1 MRRFARALA
10 FASVF
15 VLATPLLAEAQVRA
29 RGQIFLPNGQAI
41 GGVTWIILSSEDAR
55 RPPDHYFTDS
65 QGRFHLQGL
74 SLNQWY
80 TITVESDG
88 QSYATTVERF
98 LAGTGTGNYVP
109 IHLRPLERVSE
120 PRQPPTVSARQL
132 SHQPSG
138 EALDLYLQAMR
149 AIEHKKPEQ
158 AAKRLRRA
166 VELDPGYVDAY
177 NELAVLAMGEKKYQ
191 EAESF
196 LRRALAK
203 DPEAPHPLLNLG
215 ITLDYLGRYADAVE
229 PLQKLLQ
236 LRPQWLAPHAYL
248 GIALLETDQA
258 AEAEPHLQQ
267 ATRADLRE
275 QALAYLYLGK
285 LYAQTGERDQ
295 AVAAWTSYLE
305 KDPDSPNAT
314 RVRALLAELGHPP
327 QKP

>member
-1 MRRFARALA
+1 MPRFSRALA
-10 FASVF
+10 FACVF
-15 VLATPLLAEAQVRA
+15 VLATPLLTEAQVRA

-41 GGVTWIILSSEDAR
+41 GGVTRIILSSEDAR
-55 RPPDHYFTDS
+55 RAPEYLFTDS
-65 QGRFHLQGL
+65 QGRIFLQGL
-74 SLNQWY
+74 AANQWY

-98 LAGTGTGNYVP
+98 RGLWDAYIPV
-109 IHLRPLERVSE
+109 HLKPLSE
-120 PRQPPTVSARQL
+120 PRTPPSPLTVSASRL
-132 SHQPSG
+132 GHQPPA
-138 EALDLYLQAMR
+138 EALNFYLQAMR
-149 AIEHKKPEQ
+149 AIENKKPEQ

-177 NELAVLAMGEKKYQ
+177 NELAMGEKKYA

-248 GIALLETDQA
+248 GIALLETDQVT
-258 AEAEPHLQQ
+258 EAEPHLQQ
-267 ATRADLRE
+267 ATRADPRE

-295 AVAAWTSYLE
+295 AIAAWTSYLE

-314 RVRALLAELGHPP
+314 RVRALLAELAHPP

>member
-1 MRRFARALA
+1 MPGFARALA
-10 FASVF
+10 FACVF
-15 VLATPLLAEAQVRA
+15 ALATPLLAEAQVRA

-41 GGVTWIILSSEDAR
+41 GGVTRIMLSSEDAR
-55 RPPDHYFTDS
+55 RAPEYLFTDS

-80 TITVESDG
+80 AITVESDA

-98 LAGTGTGNYVP
+98 LAGTGNYVP

-132 SHQPSG
+132 AHQPPA
-138 EALDLYLQAMR
+138 EALNFYLQALR
-149 AIEHKKPEQ
+149 AIENKKPEQ
-158 AAKRLRRA
+158 ATQKLRRA
-166 VELDPGYVDAY
+166 VALDPGYVDAY
-177 NELAVLAMGEKKYQ
+177 NELAVLAMGEKKYA

-236 LRPQWLAPHAYL
+236 LRPRWLAPHAYL
-248 GIALLETDQA
+248 GIALLETDQVT
-258 AEAEPHLQQ
+258 EAEPHLQQ
-267 ATRADLRE
+267 ATRADPRE

-295 AVAAWTSYLE
+295 AMAAWTSYLE